1 MNYKFRPADIPDIP
15 AIWEILRKAII
26 RRRNEGSLQW
36 QDGYPNRAV
45 IETDIQKN
53 AAYVLCVGEQ
63 IVGYSAVLINDEPAY
78 QHIEGSWL
86 TSDDFMVIH
95 RVAIAETELG
105 KGLAVLIFSFVEQL
119 ALSHSIYSIRVDTN
133 FDNAAMLRV
142 LEKAGYCFCGQ
153 VYLRG
158 KPRKAFE
165 KKLR

>member
-1 MNYKFRPADIPDIP
+1 MSYNFRPAVVADVQ

-26 RRRNEGSLQW
+26 RRRNEGSQQW
-36 QDGYPNRAV
+36 QDGYPNQAV

-53 AAYVLCVGEQ
+53 AAYVLCAGAQ

-78 QHIEGSWL
+78 QNIEGAWL
-86 TSDDFMVIH
+86 TSADFMVIH

-105 KGLAVLIFSFVEQL
+105 KGLAGLIFSFVEQL
-119 ALSHSIYSIRVDTN
+119 ALAHNIHSIRVDTN

-142 LEKAGYCFCGQ
+142 LEKAGYSFCGQ

-158 KPRKAFE
+158 NPRKAFE
-165 KKLR
+165 KKLD